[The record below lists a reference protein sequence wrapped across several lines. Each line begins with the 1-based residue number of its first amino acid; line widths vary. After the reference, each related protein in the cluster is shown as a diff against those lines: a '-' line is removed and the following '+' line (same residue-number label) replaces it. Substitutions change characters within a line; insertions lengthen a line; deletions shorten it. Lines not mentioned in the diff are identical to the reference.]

1 MSRQEGTWGEA
12 FVANYLRD
20 KGWKVIAAGYQ
31 CRFGEIDLIALDGEI
46 LCFVEVKTRSN
57 LDVALPRE
65 YVTAGK
71 QSRLKKTALFYLQQH
86 PEYADTFCRFD
97 VAEVY
102 DVNGHE
108 DARVEYLENAFQ

>member
-12 FVANYLRD
+12 FIANYLRD
-20 KGWKVIAAGYQ
+20 RGRKVIAAGYH

-65 YVTAGK
+65 YVTVRK
-71 QSRLKKTALFYLQQH
+71 QGRLKKTAMFYLQQH
-86 PEYADTFCRFD
+86 PEYADTCCRFD

-102 DVNGHE
+102 AENGH
-108 DARVEYLENAFQ
+108 DSARVEYWENAFQ